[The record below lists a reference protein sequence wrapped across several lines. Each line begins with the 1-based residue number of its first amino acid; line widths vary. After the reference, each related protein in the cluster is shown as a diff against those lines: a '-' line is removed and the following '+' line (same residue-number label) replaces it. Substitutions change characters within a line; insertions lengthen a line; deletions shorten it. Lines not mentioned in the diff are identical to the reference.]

1 MRMIVTKM
9 IPAPRYEFQLGMIF
23 YQCNCLEILVGFSTL
38 RQVMRMI
45 VTKMIPAPRAEVQ
58 LGITPNKDTLKQLLC
73 QKNIVKN

>member
-9 IPAPRYEFQLGMIF
+9 IPAPRAEAQLAGYDF
-23 YQCNCLEILVGFSTL
+23 YQCNFLAILVGFSTL

-73 QKNIVKN
+73 QKKYS

>member
-9 IPAPRYEFQLGMIF
+9 IPAPRAEVQLSMIF
-23 YQCNCLEILVGFSTL
+23 YQCNCLAILAGFSTL

-58 LGITPNKDTLKQLLC
+58 LGITPNKDTLKHLLC